1 MSEESDEPQIDF
13 TIEEVPLMVPGVRR
27 NRNRE
32 VYNMSFRMSQE
43 TSQLLNKIAAER
55 NTTMQDLVGYAVDK
69 WLRDEQ
75 LGVFKQPPSKRNK
88 AEG

>member
-1 MSEESDEPQIDF
+1 MSEEDQIDF

-27 NRNRE
+27 NKNRE
-32 VYNMSFRMSQE
+32 VYNMSFRMAPE
-43 TSQLLNKIAAER
+43 TAELLNTIARER

-69 WLRDEQ
+69 WLREEQ